1 MKKCISFTLI
11 ILVYLSFNPL
21 YAINLDLMKS
31 NIQNANA
38 QQDDANNIKE
48 NSTNKENISAEGLF
62 NQYKKQS

>member
-31 NIQNANA
+31 NIQNANT
-38 QQDDANNIKE
+38 QQDDANNTKE
-48 NSTNKENISAEGLF
+48 NSTNKQNMNTEGLF
-62 NQYKKQS
+62 NQYKEQS